1 MSEKPAHT
9 KYQHLVQ
16 LANDISHLFQSETNR
31 EVVVSSVAKHIGSF
45 WVPRMRQHIV
55 VHVHAGGE
63 GLSTLAREA
72 VLRLA
77 MDAAKESD

>member
-45 WVPRMRQHIV
+45 WVPRKTVKMD
-55 VHVHAGGE
+55 ASGE
-63 GLSTLAREA
+63 LI
-72 VLRLA
+72 A
-77 MDAAKESD
+77 MDRRPESDPTTR